1 MSLSTSF
8 ANVALPAVLGVSII
22 AAGIG
27 YSDAKGAEK
36 VLSEAGYTH
45 IHVGKAGRE
54 NTNCNG
60 TYRNSFQA
68 TAKDGRTVKGTVCQA
83 LGGNKKPEIALIKPE
98 APEKPKKAP
107 EFAPVFIASFAS

>member
-1 MSLSTSF
+1 MSLSQSF
-8 ANVALPAVLGVSII
+8 ANVALPALVGVSII

-36 VLSEAGYTH
+36 ALNEAGYTN

-54 NTNCNG
+54 NNNCNG

-83 LGGNKKPEIALIKPE
+83 LVGSKKPEIAVIKPG
-98 APEKPKKAP
+98 APAKAKKAP
-107 EFAPVFIASFAS
+107 EFAPVFIATFAS